1 MAILFFAFVLGMF
14 FVDTFN
20 ADRYYSEFENTVL
33 QQKPTFSWQSFS
45 DGTFGNQY
53 VKYIN
58 DQFVKR
64 DDWITMKA
72 TADMALGRTESH
84 GVVYGKDGYLMEK
97 LQIVEEKPSTAGTNV
112 VAERTFD
119 RSVANVRAFLE
130 MYDKDVTLSIVPNS
144 YPVLEDKVPYALP
157 IADQEKYTQQIYDT
171 LSQADNSLE
180 VIDFTD
186 TLKEHSDEYIYY
198 HTDHHL
204 SLIHI

>member
-1 MAILFFAFVLGMF
+1 MAIFVFAFVLGMF

-72 TADMALGRTESH
+72 TADMTLGRTESH
-84 GVVYGKDGYLMEK
+84 GVVYGKDGYLMGK
-97 LQIVEEKPSTAGTNV
+97 APDCRRKTKHCRNQCCG
-112 VAERTFD
+112 RT
-119 RSVANVRAFLE
+119 
-130 MYDKDVTLSIVPNS
+130 
-144 YPVLEDKVPYALP
+144 
-157 IADQEKYTQQIYDT
+157 
-171 LSQADNSLE
+171 
-180 VIDFTD
+180 
-186 TLKEHSDEYIYY
+186 
-198 HTDHHL
+198 HL
-204 SLIHI
+204 